1 MTGQKKKELLRDEVM
16 AYLAER
22 HPLKFDEGQLY
33 RQVAAK
39 LYATEDELRSAIAF
53 RAGLGHAVETVHGS
67 GATKYYAATAEGIL
81 AHERGQ

>member
-39 LYATEDELRSAIAF
+39 LYATMENLRGAIAF
-53 RAGLGHAVETVHGS
+53 RVGLGHVVETVHGS
-67 GATKYYAATAEGIL
+67 GATRYYAASPDGIL
-81 AHERGQ
+81 AHERGD